1 MKRFILLTI
10 ALALSASAL
19 FARKITYSAVNTPA
33 EKVFADLMKITG
45 YNFSYDS
52 SVLRGLKI
60 SVNAS
65 DASLDS
71 VLSRIFADTPVT
83 YSIRG
88 RNVVL
93 KRKPLPP
100 REFLLSGTVT
110 EQSSGETLI
119 GALVRSS
126 SGKVAV
132 TNSAGHYSL
141 SLSPGKNTVTVTYP
155 GYAPSTAVI
164 TLAAPMSLDFTL
176 LPLGIA
182 DRSLGEVTVTADRKA
197 HIAMHSSDI
206 GRLTL
211 SSAEI
216 AATPVL
222 FGETDLIK
230 SLHFQPGVTSGV
242 EGLAAMYVHGGAND
256 ENLYML
262 DNVPVYQ
269 INHFGGL
276 FSAFNTEAIKN
287 VDFYKTSFPARY
299 NGRLSSILSV
309 NTRDGNSARR
319 QGSLRLGLTS
329 GAFNIEGPL
338 FSSSTTYSLALRRSW
353 FDALTVPALA
363 IYNSRRSDKENTTIA
378 RYAFTD
384 INAKITHR
392 FSDRSRVHAMF
403 YFGDDYL
410 RGGDRNEWH
419 GVGLICERRKADIS
433 RLKWGNIIGSLGW
446 NLQLSS
452 LLSGELTASVSRYR
466 ASLRNFTSLYTEY
479 SGDISTSSRERTYE
493 NRNRITDLS
502 LRADFSFNP
511 ASAGRFTFGA
521 ALTSHDFIPQ
531 DETSRLINADTLF
544 SAQSVFR
551 RIHALEGAAYLG
563 YDTDLSR
570 SLRLSVGVN
579 TGFFHTGSPV
589 RSHVDPRASV
599 RWAVND
605 LTSLK
610 FAYSRSSQYVH
621 QLTESSLSLPTDR
634 WVPVSESLRPQ
645 RADKIAAGF
654 YRRLNKGFIL
664 SAEVYYKWFHNL
676 IDYRDDYFL
685 LPQQAPWQQLVCT
698 GSGRAR
704 GFDLMVAREYGRIS
718 GHIAYSYLLTD
729 RIFPQKNG
737 GLRFPARFDNRHK
750 INILLSWKINSRW
763 EVNAGWTGMS
773 GNRITLSLQDYQ
785 LLSAPGMPHIGSPGF
800 SGVIDV
806 NPSTNNFRL
815 PFYHRLDIGVNR
827 HTARGMWNFSLYN
840 AYSYMNVIS
849 VRKVRYFDSNLF
861 FPISSGY
868 EKYRLIPVIPSVSYT
883 WFF

>member
-1 MKRFILLTI
+1 MKRCVLLAI
-10 ALALSASAL
+10 ALLFSASML
-19 FARKITYSAVNTPA
+19 FAQKITYSAVNLPA
-33 EKVFADLMKITG
+33 DKVFADLMKITG
-45 YNFSYDS
+45 YNYSYDTTL
-52 SVLRGLKI
+52 LRGLRV
-60 SVNAS
+60 SVDAR
-65 DASLDS
+65 DASIDS
-71 VLSRIFADTPVT
+71 VLSRIFAGTPVT

-93 KRKPLPP
+93 KRRHLPP
-100 REFLLSGTVT
+100 REFLLSGIVT

-119 GALVRSS
+119 GALVTSS

-132 TNSAGHYSL
+132 TNPTGHYSL
-141 SLSPGKNTVTVTYP
+141 RLPPGRTTLTVTYP
-155 GYAPSTAVI
+155 GFAPATATMNISAASSVNFSLSPSR
-164 TLAAPMSLDFTL
+164 LADNT
-176 LPLGIA
+176 
-182 DRSLGEVTVTADRKA
+182 LGEVTVTADRKA
-197 HIAMHSSDI
+197 HIAMHSADI

-211 SSAEI
+211 SSTEI

-222 FGETDLIK
+222 FGEADVIK
-230 SLHFQPGVTSGV
+230 SLQFQPGVTSGV

-262 DNVPVYQ
+262 DNVPIYQ

-309 NTRDGNSARR
+309 NTRDGNSAARH
-319 QGSLRLGLTS
+319 GSFRLGLTS

-353 FDALTVPALA
+353 FETLTVPALA
-363 IYNSRRSDKENTTIA
+363 LYNSRRSDKENTTIA

-392 FSDRSRVHAMF
+392 FSGRSRVHAMF
-403 YFGDDYL
+403 YYGDDYL

-419 GVGLICERRKADIS
+419 GVGLIRERRKADIS

-446 NLQLSS
+446 NLQFSP
-452 LLSGELTASVSRYR
+452 LLSGEFTASVSRYR
-466 ASLRNFTSLYTEY
+466 ASMRNFTSYYAEYT
-479 SGDISTSSRERTYE
+479 GDISPASRERTYE
-493 NRNRITDLS
+493 SRNRITDLS
-502 LRADFSFNP
+502 LRADFSFSP
-511 ASAGRFTFGA
+511 AFAGRFTFGA
-521 ALTSHDFIPQ
+521 ALTSHTFIPQ
-531 DETSRLINADTLF
+531 DETSLLINADTLF
-544 SAQSVFR
+544 SAQSAFR

-563 YDTDLSR
+563 YDADLSR

-579 TGFFHTGSPV
+579 TGFFNTGSPV
-589 RSHVDPRASV
+589 RAHVDPRASV

-621 QLTESSLSLPTDR
+621 QLTESSLALPTDR
-634 WVPVSESLRPQ
+634 WVPVSGSLRPQ

-664 SAEVYYKWFHNL
+664 SAEVYYKWLHNL

-685 LPQQAPWQQLVCT
+685 LPQQAPWEQLVCA

-704 GFDLMVAREYGRIS
+704 GFDIMVAREYGRIS
-718 GHIAYSYLLTD
+718 GHVAYSYLLSD
-729 RIFPQKNG
+729 RLFPQKNG
-737 GLRFPARFDNRHK
+737 GHRFPARFDNRHK

-773 GNRITLSLQDYQ
+773 GNRITLSVQDYK
-785 LLSAPGMPHIGSPGF
+785 LLAAPGVPHIGTPSF

-806 NPSTNNFRL
+806 TPAANNFRL

-849 VRKVRYFDSNLF
+849 VRKFRYFDSNLF
-861 FPISSGY
+861 LPLSSGY